1 MSKKESKESK
11 EPVKPVDTNLIIVL
25 LVTSADYHLIVNVD
39 EIEFVSNSFKSL
51 GIEVIIHTAGLE
63 PLKVQFNSKEDLNLA
78 IVSNLIR
85 PYNTLWNG
93 YKTYAM

>member
-11 EPVKPVDTNLIIVL
+11 ELIKPVDTDLIIVL
-25 LVTSADYHLIVNVD
+25 LVTSADCILNSNAV
-39 EIEFVSNSFKSL
+39 ELVSNSFKSL
-51 GIEVIIHTAGLE
+51 GIEVIIHPAGLE

-78 IVSNLIR
+78 IVSNLIVS
-85 PYNTLWNG
+85 YNTLWNG